1 MYLIQV
7 LLPVKAKGS
16 DERISQT
23 REELVELYDGVTAY
37 VRAPA
42 KGAWIAPDGQEEQD
56 DVIMVEVLV
65 EALDRDWWRQY
76 RAQLA
81 TRFGQEQIHIRFLPA
96 EIP

>member
-7 LLPVKAKGS
+7 LLPVNSKGS

-23 REELVELYDGVTAY
+23 REELVELYEGVTAY
-37 VRAPA
+37 VRSPA
-42 KGAWIAPDGQEEQD
+42 RGAWIAPDGEEEQD

-65 EALDRDWWRQY
+65 DALDRDWWRQY
-76 RAQLA
+76 RQQLA
-81 TRFGQEQIHIRFLPA
+81 ARFGQEQIHIRFIPA

>member
-7 LLPVKAKGS
+7 LLPVKPHGS
-16 DERISQT
+16 DAGISQT
-23 REELVELYDGVTAY
+23 RQELVELYEGVTAY
-37 VRAPA
+37 VRSPA
-42 KGAWIAPDGQEEQD
+42 RGAWIAPDGQEEQD

-65 EALDRDWWRQY
+65 DALDREWWRHY

-81 TRFGQEQIHIRFLPA
+81 ARFDQEQIHIRFLPA